1 MDYCGLDLAKKSS
14 CYCIMDD
21 ARRILR
27 EGKVRHTDLDLAR
40 VFDVAPMR
48 VALEACGNSF
58 WMADKLMA
66 FGHDVRVADPNRTK
80 AIGSGLIKN
89 DKLDARWLARL
100 CQAEMLAEIRIPS
113 FEQRMARLPITSRDA
128 LVRSRTKLVNAARSL
143 LSAEGHNIGAASAD
157 RFIVLVGHAADDFPP
172 GLLEGVQPLLDA
184 IATLNGFI
192 EERSQAVR
200 QSSAD
205 DPATRLLQTI
215 PGVGPISASIYVTV
229 VADPFRFPSGR
240 AVGAYLGLVPRLYE
254 SGKTSRRGRITKH
267 GNSQA
272 RWALTMAA
280 NGLLRSKT
288 DSHLQRWAHELAER
302 VGRKKAC
309 VAVARKLAA
318 VMWAVWKSGRPFDPR
333 LQPA

>member
-14 CYCIMDD
+14 RYCIVDD
-21 ARRILR
+21 VRRLQC
-27 EGKVRHTDLDLAR
+27 EGNVRHTDRDLAR
-40 VFDVAPMR
+40 VFDCAPMR

-58 WMADKLMA
+58 WMADQLAA
-66 FGHDVRVADPNRTK
+66 FGHDVRVVDPNRTK

-100 CQAEMLAEIRIPS
+100 CQADVLAEVHVPS
-113 FEQRMARLPITSRDA
+113 YEQRMARLPITTRDC
-128 LVRSRTKLVNAARSL
+128 LVRSRTRLINAARSL
-143 LSAEGHNIGAASAD
+143 LAAEGQNIGAAAPT
-157 RFIVLVGHAADDFPP
+157 RFLTLVDAASEEFPP
-172 GLLEGVQPLLDA
+172 GLLEGVQPLLCS
-184 IATLNGFI
+184 IAALNDSI
-192 EERSQAVR
+192 EERNQAVR
-200 QSSAD
+200 QSAAN
-205 DPATRLLQTI
+205 DPVVCLLQTV
-215 PGVGPISASIYVTV
+215 PGVGPISASAFVSS
-229 VADPFRFPSGR
+229 VADPQRFPSGR

-254 SGKTSRRGRITKH
+254 SGKTSRRGSITKH

-288 DSHLQRWAHELAER
+288 DSHLQRWARELVER

-318 VMWAVWKSGRPFDPR
+318 VMWAVWKSGKPFDPR
-333 LQPA
+333 LQPT